1 VKNYADS
8 IEVTPTKTSLS
19 TKTTHPTEKIE
30 LGPVNLKFT
39 VRKFKVLESWSVCK
53 HCIIIANFYSGW
65 LVLSTYSSL
74 PNLCIETGISQ
85 KKKKTLYNYY
95 TRIIG
100 CIECS
105 RHLRLRAHTMNKSQ
119 ITIPF
124 FFSLSLQL
132 NFNYVK
138 Q

>member
-1 VKNYADS
+1 VNFLLVTALQSRNVKNYADS

-65 LVLSTYSSL
+65 LVLVLTQVFQ
-74 PNLCIETGISQ
+74 ISVLKLAFQ
-85 KKKKTLYNYY
+85 KKKKKHC
-95 TRIIG
+95 II
-100 CIECS
+100 IIQE
-105 RHLRLRAHTMNKSQ
+105 
-119 ITIPF
+119 
-124 FFSLSLQL
+124 
-132 NFNYVK
+132 
-138 Q
+138 

>member
-1 VKNYADS
+1 VNFLLVTALQSRNVKNYADS

-74 PNLCIETGISQ
+74 PNLCIETGISEINL
-85 KKKKTLYNYY
+85 KISNYNN
-95 TRIIG
+95 
-100 CIECS
+100 
-105 RHLRLRAHTMNKSQ
+105 MK
-119 ITIPF
+119 
-124 FFSLSLQL
+124 
-132 NFNYVK
+132 
-138 Q
+138 